1 MLSAVFLAFFGA
13 IVTRTDDTVDRG
25 NGALRRRDM
34 SVEMEEMKKEVCGRF
49 AF

>member
-13 IVTRTDDTVDRG
+13 IVTRTDDSVDWTKD
-25 NGALRRRDM
+25 ALRRRDVM
-34 SVEMEEMKKEVCGRF
+34 SRWTICMSKVIQY